1 MIDDRSLAL
10 DFSTYTSSVYMN
22 LVLYTQVHR
31 YAILFIFIHRYLRAP
46 PLIVHRPVRT
56 SFFQRFHVPL
66 VGASVTMREGFL

>member
-1 MIDDRSLAL
+1 MLHERG
-10 DFSTYTSSVYMN
+10 FVHTGSTGT
-22 LVLYTQVHR
+22 R

>member
-1 MIDDRSLAL
+1 MIDDRSL
-10 DFSTYTSSVYMN
+10 DFSTYIHLLSRHELGFVCVHT
-22 LVLYTQVHR
+22 HR

-56 SFFQRFHVPL
+56 SFFQRLHVPL